1 MRNDKC
7 SMRIDEFVFITAVI
21 PAFYQLLVLMLILSF
36 YLLII
41 VDLILAF

>member
-1 MRNDKC
+1 MH
-7 SMRIDEFVFITAVI
+7 MRIDTFFFITAVI

-36 YLLII
+36 YLFII